1 MFKKCK
7 KHSIILKNSKKKVK
21 NIETQSNMSKKQPK
35 FRKTI
40 NKPQKIAKIVNNVEK
55 L

>member
-1 MFKKCK
+1 MPKNSKKQ
-7 KHSIILKNSKKKVK
+7 SIILKNSKKTVK
-21 NIETQSNMSKKQPK
+21 NIETPSNMSKKQPK

-40 NKPQKIAKIVNNVEK
+40 NKPQKLAKTVNNVEK